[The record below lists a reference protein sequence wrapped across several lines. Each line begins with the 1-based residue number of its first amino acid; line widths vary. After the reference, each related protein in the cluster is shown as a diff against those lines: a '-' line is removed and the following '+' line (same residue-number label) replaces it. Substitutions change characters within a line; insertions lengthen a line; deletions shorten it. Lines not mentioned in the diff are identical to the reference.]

1 MTSGF
6 TRRTKGQILVSTV
19 LIISLLIMAVLV
31 TAFQTH
37 SIFLRARGIVVRETV
52 AAITAD
58 FKRALAVT
66 LAVATRAY
74 FNYSEFA
81 PMLDRYSQFG
91 ISVYNR
97 HNFTVA
103 RIAALIYLEYW
114 RQSIMRA
121 YGEYGVQVSYELL
134 QLDLSRDLGRPRS
147 VRDLMKGY
155 WYMTTSGSY
164 AYAKLKLNLTSAGF
178 YNWESDVFVGVTLTV
193 YRWAF
198 TVTEG
203 NTTITINVKVDGDID
218 YTTNPPSVNGAP
230 YGALLAKGW
239 VRIYYPEVDPQGR
252 YTGGWCQAKIVDVTY
267 LGYGNYSITFEPRVE
282 PLYDPV
288 ERMNFI
294 PVMVVVSDER
304 GILVEGSTHNFIL
317 LAIERSTPDVLYY
330 YDKDGNRQTLSRFSD
345 ISNEVYTLE
354 MSANLSLFW
363 LAQGLPVASGLK
375 LPPFPVMPIKQIR
388 VNISSDGT
396 LNTLRERP
404 IQYEFWTIMNWR
416 GIQINWPVGL
426 ADPQMD
432 FMKEV
437 VDPLTGARYIPR
449 LVFQVQ
455 YPTTSIRRQYV
466 LLWWHDD
473 LDAEPAAYPTQIMYK
488 RDQIHK
494 DLWHPLYDVEL
505 VDIEHQQ
512 SRGYTDYRGV
522 AALVLRD
529 PNTDEAFGP
538 YNLHMFDVYGS
549 SLGRY
554 RPYGNWTVYYNYMR
568 YSWIQAPIRI
578 FAVLNT
584 TKVGNVY
591 TSGDVRSD
599 YYDTL
604 TIVQV
609 INGTRYIP
617 IVTYVYWKNSRSGS
631 GYWMATEMG
640 KGIADYFLYLTAGR
654 QPIGGVTRANWTYNS
669 PFEWRETPSVECY
682 ADPGFMITHWSASRN
697 IGRAIILSESGVSV
711 LHSAGGSDSRFCTT
725 KYAPGGARQGS
736 VEYAFWDYTRTKAVS
751 SGQIVRFWAVI
762 FDYKISGPGF
772 NSESATTMW
781 RNAYIYAPMF
791 LERYAPRVV
800 NATRV

>member
-1 MTSGF
+1 
-6 TRRTKGQILVSTV
+6 
-19 LIISLLIMAVLV
+19 
-31 TAFQTH
+31 
-37 SIFLRARGIVVRETV
+37 SIFLRARGMVVRETV

-193 YRWAF
+193 YRQNITDTARAR
-198 TVTEG
+198 
-203 NTTITINVKVDGDID
+203 NTTIIINVKVDGEID
-218 YTTNPPSVNGAP
+218 YSTNPPSVIGTP

-239 VRIYYPEVDPQGR
+239 VRVYYPEVDSQGR
-252 YTGGWCQAKIVDVTY
+252 YTGGWRQAKIVDVTY

-282 PLYDPV
+282 PLRDPV
-288 ERMNFI
+288 VRVNFT

-304 GILVEGSTHNFIL
+304 GILVEGSTYNFL
-317 LAIERSTPDVLYY
+317 LFAIERNTSDVLYY
-330 YDKDGNRQTLSRFSD
+330 YDKNNTLQTLSRPSD

-354 MSANLSLFW
+354 MSANLTFYW
-363 LAQGLPVASGLK
+363 LAKMLTVQDNLR

-388 VNISSDGT
+388 VNVSSDGT

-404 IQYEFWTIMNWR
+404 IQYEFWTIVNWH

-473 LDAEPAAYPTQIMYK
+473 LDAEPAAYPTQIKYI
-488 RDQIHK
+488 RSPIHK

-512 SRGYTDYRGV
+512 SRGYVNYYGV

-538 YNLHMFDVYGS
+538 YNLHAFDVYGS
-549 SLGRY
+549 SLMRY

-584 TKVGNVY
+584 TRVGNVY

-617 IVTYVYWKNSRSGS
+617 VITYVYWKNSRSGS

-640 KGIADYFLYLTAGR
+640 GGIADYFLYLTRVVPPKQHPTA
-654 QPIGGVTRANWTYNS
+654 IA
-669 PFEWRETPSVECY
+669 FEWRPSPEVECY
-682 ADPGFMITHWSASRN
+682 GNPGFMITHWSATRN

-711 LHSAGGSDSRFCTT
+711 LHSVGGSDSRFCTT

-736 VEYAFWDYTRTKAVS
+736 VEYVFWDYTRTKAVS